1 MGHRIA
7 PEAESDLEQIWDY
20 IARESGSIE
29 IADRL
34 IDSLTQRFYLLSIH
48 PYLGRRRDEELRPG
62 IRSFP
67 VGDYLVLYRVEG
79 SDVLV
84 LRVLH
89 GRRDIERLFGN

>member
-1 MGHRIA
+1 MAHRVSRD
-7 PEAESDLEQIWDY
+7 AEEDLDQIWDY
-20 IARESGSIE
+20 VARESDSIE

-34 IDSLTQRFYLLSIH
+34 IDSLTDRFYLLSIQ

-67 VGDYLVLYRVEG
+67 VDDYVVLYRVDG
-79 SDVLV
+79 GDVLI

-89 GRRDIERLFGN
+89 GRRNIEALFSR